1 MSGPTPELI
10 PLPRPISRRGGWA
23 LAVFGI
29 VFAILYAVVVHFYNA
44 EGGNLSQ
51 SQLGETAVP
60 GIIVTIDPVDLNA
73 EKDRVSLNVSLSS
86 QGSGITDA
94 DNKLIHATRILVTS
108 SLGTQEVKYAAG
120 EPLGKFESVIG
131 IDGEQALYPF
141 DSHLGIIGISAESY
155 ALNSS
160 AALTSLGE
168 VKIGLQPGGG
178 VSGWDTV
185 NSYPEAMDVSA
196 EGSLS
201 FSRSFSTR
209 VFAVLMLV
217 LVVLLSGVALFI
229 GCMVFTN
236 RRKAEVGLMAWA
248 GGVLFALPLLRNYLP
263 YAPPVGAAIDIYVY
277 LWAIVAA
284 VSAVTVIVFAWLRQ
298 NRAVLED
305 AREKTNG
312 S

>member
-1 MSGPTPELI
+1 MSGPTPELV
-10 PLPRPISRRGGWA
+10 PLPRPISRRGGVA
-23 LAVFGI
+23 LISFGI
-29 VFAILYAVVVHFYNA
+29 VFAILYAIVVHFYNA

-51 SQLGETAVP
+51 SQLGRTAVP
-60 GIIVTIDPVDLNA
+60 GIIVTIDPVNLNA
-73 EKDRVSLNVSLSS
+73 EKDRVSLNISLAA
-86 QGSGITDA
+86 QGRGIVDA
-94 DNKLIHATRILVTS
+94 NNKLIRATRILVTS
-108 SLGTQEVKYAAG
+108 SLGTQEVKYPAG
-120 EPLGKFESVIG
+120 EPLGKFESIIG

-141 DSHLGIIGISAESY
+141 DSHLGVIGISAESFQ
-155 ALNSS
+155 LNNSGGQD
-160 AALTSLGE
+160 SLGQ
-168 VKIGLQPGGG
+168 VKVGVQPGGG
-178 VSGWDTV
+178 VSGWDTI
-185 NSYPEAMDVSA
+185 NDYPAAMSVGA

-248 GGVLFALPLLRNYLP
+248 GAVLFALPLLRNYLP
-263 YAPPVGAAIDIYVY
+263 YAPPVGVAIDIYVY

-284 VSAVTVIVFAWLRQ
+284 VSAVTVLVFAWLRQ
-298 NRAVLED
+298 NRAVLEA